1 MKEVHYILT
10 MNKGE
15 LVNLN
20 KMRVSWAEPKIKHSN
35 RIDKEVTKMAEDKIV
50 ETRESEHK
58 TEINVDMTG
67 VQKQIAEL
75 KEEIQ
80 RLEGKKV
87 TKSSFVD
94 ETSGIVGTNVEE
106 DVDESRDSGLVL
118 EQAETGKGF
127 ALYRD
132 YSKDESG
139 KLKRL
144 VR

>member
-1 MKEVHYILT
+1 

-20 KMRVSWAEPKIKHSN
+20 KMNISWAEPQIKHSN

-50 ETRESEHK
+50 ETKELEHK
-58 TEINVDMTG
+58 TEINVDMSG
-67 VQKQIAEL
+67 VQNQISEL
-75 KEEIQ
+75 RDEIK

-87 TKSSFVD
+87 TKNSFVD
-94 ETSGIVGTNVEE
+94 ETTGTVGDVEE
-106 DVDESRDSGLVL
+106 DVSESGEDGVVL
-118 EQAETGKGF
+118 ELAETGKGF

-132 YSKDESG
+132 YSKDSSG

>member
-1 MKEVHYILT
+1 MT

-35 RIDKEVTKMAEDKIV
+35 RCKEVTKMAEDKIV

-80 RLEGKKV
+80 RLEGKKSSG
-87 TKSSFVD
+87 SSFVD

-106 DVDESRDSGLVL
+106 DVDESGDSGLVL

-132 YSKDESG
+132 YSKDSSG